1 MRVCVGWYVWQL
13 CQLCQLRQSCGG
25 LANVATTAACLKRKV
40 DDANQKFDWP
50 RLTDLRTYG
59 LTDMQTAGTHQVA
72 VGFDPCPTGW
82 DC

>member
-1 MRVCVGWYVWQL
+1 MCVCVGWYVWQL
-13 CQLCQLRQSCGG
+13 WQLRQSCGG
-25 LANVATTAACLKRKV
+25 LANEAATAARLKRKV

-50 RLTDLRTYG
+50 RLTDLQTYR
-59 LTDMQTAGTHQVA
+59 LTDLQTAGTHQVA

>member
-1 MRVCVGWYVWQL
+1 MCVCVGWYVWQL
-13 CQLCQLRQSCGG
+13 CQLRQLRQSCGG
-25 LANVATTAACLKRKV
+25 LANEATTAARLKRKV

-50 RLTDLRTYG
+50 RLTEL
-59 LTDMQTAGTHQVA
+59 QTAGTHQVA